1 MEIRADGDRLWHS
14 LMEMAKIGPGK
25 HGDNCRLALTDEDIE
40 GRTLFQKIGI

>member
-14 LMEMAKIGPGK
+14 LMEMAKISPGK